1 MLLKYKITG
10 LFTSLSFFMVL
21 LVSIVAYQNFAEF
34 SQVSYQ
40 DKVETQSKLVAQAL
54 DEKLMR
60 FFDVID
66 SAAFFFDEN
75 GELDLERAN
84 LTVEEIAKT
93 ISGEAG
99 IYLGLKGGTLI
110 SDGEVVAN
118 FNAITAKR
126 EWFINIFAG
135 ERYVVSTS
143 FVDVTK
149 NVEVFGLSVPIMHQ
163 GEISGVVL
171 INVPVKL
178 FSDFVA
184 SLTSNNQMF
193 VYRSDGY
200 IVSSEVKDNIG
211 KNIFELRPQYKVISD
226 SNKSMTYTAPGLGD
240 YFVTSHKMKVRNWT
254 VASYESMKVIEAA
267 SFNNLYDTLI
277 LIIISLIVLMAV
289 IYQMVIRLIYKPI
302 GGEPLE
308 ISNMVKQVAEGDL
321 SMNLSSSGQEDGI
334 YGNVIAMAQN
344 LRAIVANINNTTNDL
359 NRSSASL
366 SSSAETMS
374 DGSKAQTVQLEQTST
389 AMNEM
394 TSTVDE
400 VARSALQA
408 AESAQGASEYS
419 EVGMKVVEDM
429 NANIRLLVN
438 EMNGVTHVIENVEAE
453 TVNIGSILDVIKG
466 IADQTNL
473 LALNAAIEAAR
484 AGEQGRGFAVVAD
497 EVRNLASR
505 TQDSANEITMMIEK
519 LQTEAKKA
527 VDQMGKSTL
536 LARQTSTKTEEANLS
551 LTQITTSVS
560 VILNMNDQIAT
571 ASEQQTQVAAEINQS
586 VLEINDSAKET
597 NKHADST
604 TELANELGG
613 MANTLNGI
621 VSKFKL

>member
-1 MLLKYKITG
+1 MLLKHKITG

-34 SQVSYQ
+34 SQASYQ
-40 DKVETQSKLVAQAL
+40 AKVETQSKLVAQAL

-84 LTVEEIAKT
+84 LTVEQIARTVK
-93 ISGEAG
+93 GEAG
-99 IYLGLKGGTLI
+99 IYLGLKDGTLI
-110 SDGEVVAN
+110 SDGKVVAN

-126 EWFINIFAG
+126 EWFLKIFEG
-135 ERYVVSTS
+135 EHYVVSRS

-163 GEISGVVL
+163 GRTSGVVL
-171 INVPVKL
+171 INIPVKL
-178 FSDFVA
+178 FSDFAA

-200 IVSSEVKDNIG
+200 ILSSENKDNIG
-211 KNIFELRPQYKVISD
+211 KNIFEIRPQYRVISE
-226 SNKSMTYTAPGLGD
+226 SNKSMTYNAPGLGD
-240 YFVTSHKMKVRNWT
+240 YFVTSNKLKVRNWT
-254 VASYESMKVIEAA
+254 VASYEAVNVIEAA
-267 SFNNLYDTLI
+267 SMNNLYEALI
-277 LIIISLIVLMAV
+277 VIFISLVALMV
-289 IYQMVIRLIYKPI
+289 IIYQMVIRLIYKPI

-308 ISNMVKQVAEGDL
+308 ISNIVKQVADGDL
-321 SMNLSSSGQEDGI
+321 SMDLPSSGQEEGV
-334 YGNVIAMAQN
+334 YGSVIAMVQK
-344 LRAIVANINNTTNDL
+344 LREIVANINETTSEL

-366 SSSAETMS
+366 STSAETMS

-408 AESAQGASEYS
+408 AESAREANEHSEL
-419 EVGMKVVEDM
+419 GMKVVEDM
-429 NANIRLLVN
+429 NANIHSLVN
-438 EMNGVTHVIENVEAE
+438 EMSNVTHVIENVEAE

-497 EVRNLASR
+497 EVRSLASR
-505 TQDSANEITMMIEK
+505 TQESANEISMMIEK

-527 VDQMGKSTL
+527 VEQMGTNAQV
-536 LARQTSTKTEEANLS
+536 ARLTSTKTEEANES

-560 VILNMNDQIAT
+560 IILNMNDQIAT

-604 TELANELGG
+604 TELAQELGG

-621 VSKFKL
+621 VSQFKL

>member
-34 SQVSYQ
+34 SRVSYQ

-66 SAAFFFDEN
+66 SGTFFFDEY

-84 LTVEEIAKT
+84 LTVEEIAQT
-93 ISGEAG
+93 INGEAG
-99 IYLGLKGGTLI
+99 IYLGLKDGTLI
-110 SDGEVVAN
+110 SDGKAVAN
-118 FNAITAKR
+118 FNAITAKS
-126 EWFINIFAG
+126 EWFINIFDG
-135 ERYVVSTS
+135 EHYVVSTS
-143 FVDVTK
+143 YVDVTK

-163 GEISGVVL
+163 GKISGVVL
-171 INVPVKL
+171 INIPVKL
-178 FSDFVA
+178 FSDFIA
-184 SLTSNNQMF
+184 SLSSNNQMF
-193 VYRSDGY
+193 VYRNDGY
-200 IVSSEVKDNIG
+200 IVSSEVQGDIG
-211 KNIFELRPQYKVISD
+211 KNIFELRPQYKAISE
-226 SNKSMTYTAPGLGD
+226 SNKSMTYTAPDLDD

-254 VASYESMKVIEAA
+254 VASYETVKVIEAA
-267 SFNNLYDTLI
+267 SMNNLYDALI
-277 LIIISLIVLMAV
+277 LIAISLLVFMIV

-308 ISNMVKQVAEGDL
+308 ISNMVKQVAEGNL
-321 SMNLSSSGQEDGI
+321 SMDLSSSGHAEGI

-344 LRAIVANINNTTNDL
+344 LRLIVANINKTTIEL

-366 SSSAETMS
+366 SSSAQTMS

-408 AESAQGASEYS
+408 AESAQGASEHS
-419 EVGMKVVEDM
+419 EVGMRVVEDM

-438 EMNGVTHVIENVEAE
+438 EINDVTRVIENVEAE

-527 VDQMGKSTL
+527 VEQMGKSTL

-560 VILNMNDQIAT
+560 IILNMNDQIAT

-604 TELANELGG
+604 TELAKELGG
-613 MANTLNGI
+613 MANILNGI
-621 VSKFKL
+621 VSQFKL

>member
-1 MLLKYKITG
+1 MLLKHKITG

-21 LVSIVAYQNFAEF
+21 FVSILAYQNFAEF
-34 SQVSYQ
+34 SQASYQ
-40 DKVETQSKLVAQAL
+40 DKVETQSELVAQTL

-66 SAAFFFDEN
+66 SGTFFFDDYGN
-75 GELDLERAN
+75 LDLERAN
-84 LTVEEIAKT
+84 LTVEEIANT
-93 ISGEAG
+93 IEGEAG
-99 IYLGLKGGTLI
+99 IYLGLKDGTLI
-110 SDGEVVAN
+110 SDGKAVLN

-126 EWFINIFAG
+126 EWFLKIFEG
-135 ERYVVSTS
+135 EHYVVTRS

-163 GEISGVVL
+163 GRISGVVL
-171 INVPVKL
+171 INIPVKL
-178 FSDFVA
+178 FSDYVA

-211 KNIFELRPQYKVISD
+211 KNIFELRPQYKVISE
-226 SNKSMTYTAPGLGD
+226 SNKSMTYIAPGLGE
-240 YFVTSHKMKVRNWT
+240 YFVTSNKMKVRNWT
-254 VASYESMKVIEAA
+254 VASYEAMKVIEAA
-267 SFNNLYDTLI
+267 SMNNLYDTLI
-277 LIIISLIVLMAV
+277 LIAISLAALMIV

-321 SMNLSSSGQEDGI
+321 SMDLSTSGLEEGI
-334 YGNVIAMAQN
+334 YGNVISMTRN
-344 LRAIVANINNTTNDL
+344 LRAIVTNINETTIAL
-359 NRSSASL
+359 NSSSASL
-366 SSSAETMS
+366 SSSAQTMS

-408 AESAQGASEYS
+408 AESAQGASEHS

-429 NANIRLLVN
+429 NSNIRSLVN
-438 EMNGVTHVIENVEAE
+438 EMDNVTHVIENVEAE

-497 EVRNLASR
+497 EVRSLASR
-505 TQDSANEITMMIEK
+505 TQESANEITLMIEK

-527 VDQMGKSTL
+527 VEQMGKNTQ
-536 LARQTSTKTEEANLS
+536 LAQLTSTKTEEANQS

-560 VILNMNDQIAT
+560 IILNMNDQIAT

-597 NKHADST
+597 NIHSNST
-604 TELANELGG
+604 TELAQELGG

-621 VSKFKL
+621 VSQFKL

>member
-1 MLLKYKITG
+1 MLLKHKITG

-34 SQVSYQ
+34 SQASYQ
-40 DKVETQSKLVAQAL
+40 AKVETQSKLVAQAL

-84 LTVEEIAKT
+84 LTVEQIAKT
-93 ISGEAG
+93 VKGEAG
-99 IYLGLKGGTLI
+99 IYLGLKDGTLI
-110 SDGEVVAN
+110 SDGKVVEN

-126 EWFINIFAG
+126 EWFLKIFEG
-135 ERYVVSTS
+135 EHYVVSRS

-163 GEISGVVL
+163 GRTSGVVL
-171 INVPVKL
+171 INIPVKL
-178 FSDFVA
+178 FSDFAA

-200 IVSSEVKDNIG
+200 ILSSEDKDNIG
-211 KNIFELRPQYKVISD
+211 KNIFEIRPQYRVISEL
-226 SNKSMTYTAPGLGD
+226 NKSMTYTASGLGD
-240 YFVTSHKMKVRNWT
+240 YFVTSNKLKVRNWT
-254 VASYESMKVIEAA
+254 VASYEAVKVIEAA
-267 SFNNLYDTLI
+267 SMNNLYEALI
-277 LIIISLIVLMAV
+277 LIAVSLVALMIV

-308 ISNMVKQVAEGDL
+308 ISNIVKQVADGDL
-321 SMNLSSSGQEDGI
+321 SMDLSSSGQEGI

-344 LRAIVANINNTTNDL
+344 LRVIVTNINETTGEL
-359 NRSSASL
+359 NRSSVSL

-374 DGSKAQTVQLEQTST
+374 NGSKAQTVQLEQTSA

-408 AESAQGASEYS
+408 AESAQGTNEHS

-429 NANIRLLVN
+429 NANIRSLVN
-438 EMNGVTHVIENVEAE
+438 EMNDVTHVIENVEAE

-497 EVRNLASR
+497 EVRSLASR
-505 TQDSANEITMMIEK
+505 TQESANEISVMIEK

-527 VDQMGKSTL
+527 VDQMGKNAQ
-536 LARQTSTKTEEANLS
+536 LAGLTSTKTEEANLS

-604 TELANELGG
+604 TELAQELGG

-621 VSKFKL
+621 VSQFKL